1 MKHPNGIWIWDLSKL
16 RTDYLDT
23 LTAAKC
29 QRVYLKVLDDA
40 SREIFWSWQ
49 CTPDIINKFRDR
61 GIEVWGWG
69 YIFDQRSSTDVSG
82 VVNAVRRALGC
93 GIQGFVFDVEQE
105 VEIYSSTHPQLRDI
119 LKRSKEFIPSGNMGY
134 TSFGAPKYHSNVPWQ
149 MLNELC
155 DLQFPQIYFELFT
168 FGEGAT
174 QDEKN
179 WTEVQECLQQHE
191 DLGLNK
197 PILPI
202 WSSESGA
209 HIPATKA
216 ELQKY
221 LDKYPGSSIWRA
233 PTRGETGEAW
243 NCSYSSS
250 LEIADPV
257 IQTPNRR
264 PYQEAPIPLP
274 FTRDL
279 KLGEQGEDIY
289 VLICALMELGFLRK
303 VPEATDVFN
312 TVVDGSVRWA
322 QRRYDTDDDGIVG
335 PITKSRF
342 ETALRLAR
350 SMGGGSSDGFNGV
363 KFAKFCETELSQN
376 IHWSRSIKFIQPFVP
391 DFGSGSWHWCGATV
405 YWLINEFLY
414 KPNGKK
420 MALRYQGMEATFALV
435 EACQQYFQRQGWYQ
449 DNRAGYIPPPGAI
462 VIFDWDQV
470 NINEPDQDYDN
481 HIGVFLRM
489 NGDLFVCAEGNTDRY
504 DKETNPNGIL
514 NGRTGIRERE
524 RYLIQGFGVIPEG
537 WLPN

>member
-1 MKHPNGIWIWDLSKL
+1 MQHPNGIWIWDLSQL
-16 RTDYLDT
+16 RTDYLEA
-23 LTAAKC
+23 LTAAQC

-49 CTPDIINKFRDR
+49 CTPDIINKFRER

-82 VVNAVRRALGC
+82 VVNAVRRAVGC
-93 GIQGFVFDVEQE
+93 GVQGFVFDVEQE
-105 VEIYSSTHPQLRDI
+105 VEIHSSTHPQLRDI
-119 LKRSKEFIPSGNMGY
+119 LKRSKEFIPPGNMGY
-134 TSFGAPKYHSNVPWQ
+134 TSFGAPEFHPNVPWQ

-168 FGEGAT
+168 FGRGAT
-174 QDEKN
+174 QEEKN
-179 WTEVQECLQQHE
+179 WAEVQECLQQHQ

-209 HIPATKA
+209 NTPATKA

-233 PTRGETGEAW
+233 PARGETGEAW
-243 NCSYSSS
+243 KCSYSSS
-250 LEIADPV
+250 LNISDPV

-264 PYQEAPIPLP
+264 PYQPAPLPLP
-274 FTRDL
+274 FMREL
-279 KLGEQGEDIY
+279 KLGDQGEDVY

-303 VPEATDVFN
+303 VAEATDIFN
-312 TVVDGSVRWA
+312 TIVDGAVRWA
-322 QRRYDTDDDGIVG
+322 QRRNSTTDDGIVG

-342 ETALRLAR
+342 ETALHLTR
-350 SMGGGSSDGFNGV
+350 SGGVGSSGGFNGV
-363 KFAKFCETELSQN
+363 KFANFCETELSQN
-376 IHWSRSIKFIQPFVP
+376 IPWSRNIKFIQPFVP
-391 DFGSGSWHWCGATV
+391 DFGNGSWHWCGATV

-414 KPNGKK
+414 KPNGKT
-420 MALRYQGMEATFALV
+420 MALRYPGMEATFALV
-435 EACQQYFQRQGWYQ
+435 EACQQYFQSQGWYQ

-462 VIFDWDQV
+462 VIFDWDQT

-504 DKETNPNGIL
+504 SPQNPNGAP
-514 NGRTGIRERE
+514 NGRTAIRERE

-537 WLPN
+537 WRPN